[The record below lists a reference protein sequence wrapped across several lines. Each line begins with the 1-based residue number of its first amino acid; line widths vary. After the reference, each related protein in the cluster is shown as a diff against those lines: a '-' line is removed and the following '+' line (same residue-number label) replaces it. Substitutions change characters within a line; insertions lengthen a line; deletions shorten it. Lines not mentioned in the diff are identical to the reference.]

1 MISGD
6 FIGGQTENQK
16 FSIVNIGQVAK
27 VLSCVKIIPFQASSV
42 PFLEFRIFCT
52 GTRNMCHK
60 AQDSQ
65 IAMARVE
72 W

>member
-27 VLSCVKIIPFQASSV
+27 VLSCVKIIPFQASSYRW
-42 PFLEFRIFCT
+42 PNGPDTT
-52 GTRNMCHK
+52 GGTTHDTKKHDTNTNT
-60 AQDSQ
+60 
-65 IAMARVE
+65 IA
-72 W
+72 